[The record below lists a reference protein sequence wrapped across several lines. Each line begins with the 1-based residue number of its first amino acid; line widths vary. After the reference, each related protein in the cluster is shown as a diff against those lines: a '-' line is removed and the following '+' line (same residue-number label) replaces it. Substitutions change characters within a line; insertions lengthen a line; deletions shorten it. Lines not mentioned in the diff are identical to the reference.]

1 MNDFRLNEDTLR
13 TIQATTGMDA
23 SFISESDISVIDC
36 NIEKKTGKTL
46 EPAISFAG
54 LNPRGSVYLM
64 FKRFFTSKEIDEQL
78 AAIK

>member
-1 MNDFRLNEDTLR
+1 MNKFRLNVDTLK

-23 SFISESDISVIDC
+23 SFISESDVSVVER
-36 NIEKKTGKTL
+36 NIEKKTGKKL
-46 EPAISFAG
+46 QPAISLAG

-64 FKRFFTSKEIDEQL
+64 FKRFFTNEEIDGKL